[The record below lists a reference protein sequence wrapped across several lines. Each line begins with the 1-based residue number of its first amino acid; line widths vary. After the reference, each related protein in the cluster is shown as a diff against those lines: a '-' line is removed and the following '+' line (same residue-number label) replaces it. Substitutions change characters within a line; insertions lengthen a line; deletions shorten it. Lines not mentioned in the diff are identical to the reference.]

1 MVVRLASSILS
12 GLAATVHMAKHHF
25 GAMVNNWRLAYCCIY
40 PILAM
45 CQVSGV
51 CVKVARLK
59 EGGRSASCDIL
70 LCHGPFLYF
79 GSSECWIV
87 RIT

>member
-59 EGGRSASCDIL
+59 EGGEVPAVTSYCVMVLFCTLGHLSV
-70 LCHGPFLYF
+70 G
-79 GSSECWIV
+79 
-87 RIT
+87 